1 MKKYYVL
8 ITGASKGFGR
18 AMALEFAKRDM
29 NLVLVALPDSGLK
42 ELSVFIKRNFN
53 VEVFYL
59 ENDLS

>member
-29 NLVLVALPDSGLK
+29 NLVLVGSSPTQK
-42 ELSVFIKRNFN
+42 RYLSSKQYVNHP
-53 VEVFYL
+53 
-59 ENDLS
+59 